1 MDKEIIQFISDC
13 IYFQNYLQ
21 YNHWNAKR
29 YGYHIATEKTY
40 TDWQASL
47 DSFVEAILGNKLV
60 NRKNLHLKTPPS
72 DENILQYMLSSI
84 QKIKKIVDSS
94 IQNILDEMQVIVYR
108 FMYLSDLK

>member
-1 MDKEIIQFISDC
+1 MDKDIIQFISDS

-40 TDWQASL
+40 GDWQTAL
-47 DSFVEAILGNKLV
+47 DSFVESILGNKLV
-60 NRKNLHLKTPPS
+60 NRKNLHLMNPPTN
-72 DENILQYMLSSI
+72 ENILEYMLSNI
-84 QKIKKIVDSS
+84 QKIRKLVDSS
-94 IQNILDEMQVIVYR
+94 IQNILDEMQTILYR